1 MPIRLMDVKIHEWKP
16 DSLQKIERALD
27 SELKYTDEK
36 KGTACK
42 TIRFEQETGYPKQDA
57 RFLDLSIRAIC
68 TTEGNRD
75 VDIEKDLITKAIIQ
89 KKDAVNAAIHG
100 HVFSSGNVRFYERD
114 RNKLNLIIIPASVG
128 FVTLLFILTFFLRR
142 MRDKQKREHIISEL
156 QKKREV
162 SQKKIQTLP
171 MTMPNIDP
179 FANDKQRLLQL
190 DPTVVGNVSHTMGSS
205 KQFTNEQYVSR
216 KTNHVPPLTTTND
229 QRTFNRTTKQNDV
242 DDNEDVPPPIPPKD
256 NRPPY
261 YKREEENPFASQR
274 PVKTS
279 HERMYVPFENET
291 RFSPTHGQ
299 QIDMVALQEKQ
310 PRVIV
315 RSIRDDENFSP
326 FYHQQTN
333 FDDSAPT
340 FVSIPVQIEHS
351 TSHQRF
357 SSSPYHSDPYY
368 PHINS

>member
-1 MPIRLMDVKIHEWKP
+1 VIMIFI
-16 DSLQKIERALD
+16 SLTI
-27 SELKYTDEK
+27 STD
-36 KGTACK
+36 
-42 TIRFEQETGYPKQDA
+42 
-57 RFLDLSIRAIC
+57 FLF
-68 TTEGNRD
+68 
-75 VDIEKDLITKAIIQ
+75 
-89 KKDAVNAAIHG
+89 
-100 HVFSSGNVRFYERD
+100 FSF
-114 RNKLNLIIIPASVG
+114 RNQ
-128 FVTLLFILTFFLRR
+128 
-142 MRDKQKREHIISEL
+142 QKREHIISEL

-162 SQKKIQTLP
+162 SQKKTLNLP

-229 QRTFNRTTKQNDV
+229 QRTFNRSTKQNDGV
-242 DDNEDVPPPIPPKD
+242 DDDVPPPIPPKD
-256 NRPPY
+256 NRAPY

-279 HERMYVPFENET
+279 QERTYVPFENDT
-291 RFSPTHGQ
+291 RFTPTHGQ

-315 RSIRDDENFSP
+315 RSIRDEENFSP

-351 TSHQRF
+351 ASHQRF